1 MQLLPQPRNNKKLP
15 LKVES
20 TAHEHLAPY
29 SEIESK
35 IESHA
40 EITSNIKHEVGYQ
53 KVRAASAMEDSIM
66 PGITGLNNA
75 ENFPALLRRERR
87 MSRSSSSASE
97 EKVAIFIDGANLFYA
112 AMHLNLE
119 IDYTK
124 LLRCLVKQRQLLRAY
139 FYTPVDNGNEKQQ
152 GFLLWMRRN
161 GYRVFTK
168 ELVYLPD
175 GSKKA
180 NMDVE
185 ITVDMLTLARYCDTL
200 ILLSGDGDLA
210 YAVNAVAYQG
220 VQVEVV
226 SLSSMTSENL
236 IDVADSYVDLE
247 QLREEIQK

>member
-1 MQLLPQPRNNKKLP
+1 
-15 LKVES
+15 
-20 TAHEHLAPY
+20 
-29 SEIESK
+29 
-35 IESHA
+35 
-40 EITSNIKHEVGYQ
+40 
-53 KVRAASAMEDSIM
+53 
-66 PGITGLNNA
+66 
-75 ENFPALLRRERR
+75 
-87 MSRSSSSASE
+87 MSRSSGSASE

-226 SLSSMTSENL
+226 SLSSMTSESL